1 MSRFASDSPG
11 RPCDNVGMADDDP
24 FNLRRFIAAQEPVY
38 DEALAEIRS
47 GRKRTHWMWYV
58 FPQLDGLGSSSTAK
72 FYAIKS
78 IEEAQAYLSHPVLG
92 ERLRECVNALLAI
105 DGRSASAIFGYP
117 DDLKLRSCATLFAAL
132 PNAESIFTELL
143 TKYFDGA
150 PDQRTLDLLRLA
162 DNGNP
167 RVRASRHE

>member
-1 MSRFASDSPG
+1 MW
-11 RPCDNVGMADDDP
+11 
-24 FNLRRFIAAQEPVY
+24 FI
-38 DEALAEIRS
+38 
-47 GRKRTHWMWYV
+47 

-105 DGRSASAIFGYP
+105 DGRSASEIFGSP

-150 PDQRTLDLLRLA
+150 PDQRTLDLLRRA